1 MDQPIVVLPSARREM
16 EGVGGRGGRA
26 ALPRCIALPD
36 PVPVHAQLSLHSR
49 RLSFF
54 TTPLLLNLH
63 VRLSSSQSQRHRQV
77 LLSTMTT
84 NASIARVCI
93 HPAPERCPVLCAL
106 TPFLPSVCCSALT
119 LCVLP
124 CSCAPTATLSQSKL
138 CRRRAAC
145 RAAHA
150 LRARNPSAKSRVKRA
165 THGSEALHPPGAG
178 PPQMPNFCPT
188 ATRIKMFLDTAIMQR
203 LQIRDRWREIYRVVV
218 SLHNSGIE
226 IFHN

>member
-1 MDQPIVVLPSARREM
+1 M
-16 EGVGGRGGRA
+16 VGGGRWRDGRA
-26 ALPRCIALPD
+26 MLLRCIVLSD
-36 PVPVHAQLSLHSR
+36 PLPVHAQLSLRSR
-49 RLSFF
+49 RLIFF
-54 TTPLLLNLH
+54 TSPLLLNH
-63 VRLSSSQSQRHRQV
+63 RLRPSSSQSQRHIQV

-124 CSCAPTATLSQSKL
+124 CSCAPTATLSQNRL
-138 CRRRAAC
+138 CRRRTAC

-150 LRARNPSAKSRVKRA
+150 LRPADTGRKSRAKRA
-165 THGSEALHPPGAG
+165 AHDIKALHPPEAG

-188 ATRIKMFLDTAIMQR
+188 ATRIKMFLDTAIMQ
-203 LQIRDRWREIYRVVV
+203 
-218 SLHNSGIE
+218 
-226 IFHN
+226 

>member
-1 MDQPIVVLPSARREM
+1 MTAVVAPWWCAM
-16 EGVGGRGGRA
+16 VGGGRWRDGRA
-26 ALPRCIALPD
+26 MLLRCIVLPD
-36 PVPVHAQLSLHSR
+36 PLPVHAQLSLRSR
-49 RLSFF
+49 RLIFF
-54 TTPLLLNLH
+54 TSPLLLNH
-63 VRLSSSQSQRHRQV
+63 RLRPSSSQSQRHIQV

-84 NASIARVCI
+84 NASIPRVCI

-145 RAAHA
+145 SAAHA
-150 LRARNPSAKSRVKRA
+150 LRPADTGRKLRVKRA
-165 THGSEALHPPGAG
+165 AHGSEALHPPGAG

-203 LQIRDRWREIYRVVV
+203 LQIRDRALKIYRVVV